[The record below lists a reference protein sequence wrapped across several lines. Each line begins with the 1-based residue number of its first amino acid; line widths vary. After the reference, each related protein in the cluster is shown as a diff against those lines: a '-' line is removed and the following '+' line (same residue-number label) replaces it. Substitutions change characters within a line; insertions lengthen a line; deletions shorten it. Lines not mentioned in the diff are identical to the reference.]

1 MKIFVH
7 GIGVLGPNFA
17 NWQECQ
23 NRLKPDSQI
32 PESFT
37 QIPDPMPSI
46 LPMNER
52 RRSSG
57 VVRWALQVAQEAV
70 RQSNMSSK
78 EMATVFASSGG
89 ETEIL
94 HKICHSLTFSPPMV
108 SPTLFHQS
116 VHNAAVGYWSIASG
130 SQRPSTS
137 LSCYDASF
145 SGGLLESATLLS
157 THQEEYVLFVACDIA
172 APFPL
177 NEARPL
183 AAPFAVAMV
192 LSHHAPPKSLSKLT
206 ITLLSEPLET
216 SPTTMSHTSLEQL
229 RSGSPAARSLP
240 LLHAMAN
247 HLTTSVY
254 LNFLDNLQLQI
265 AHQPCPPCRE

>member
-1 MKIFVH
+1 MEIFVH
-7 GIGVLGPNFA
+7 GIGVLGPDMA
-17 NWQECQ
+17 NWEACK
-23 NRLKPDSQI
+23 NKLKPDAHI
-32 PESFT
+32 PEGHT
-37 QIPDPMPSI
+37 QLPDPMPSI

-57 VVRWALQVAQEAV
+57 VVRWSLQVAQEAV
-70 RQSNMSSK
+70 QQSQISSK
-78 EMATVFASSGG
+78 DMATVFASSGG

-94 HKICHSLTFSPPMV
+94 HKICHSLTASTPMV

-157 THQEEYVLFVACDIA
+157 VNQEKFVLFVACDIA

-183 AAPFAVAMV
+183 TAPFAVAMV
-192 LSHHAPPKSLSKLT
+192 LSQHALPMSLAKLT

-216 SPTTMSHTSLEQL
+216 PPTTMPHASLEQL

-240 LLHAMAN
+240 LLVAIAN

-265 AHQPCPPCRE
+265 DHLPCQSCRE